1 MLANA
6 QGQLQTSVLES
17 AAPGFEQVERELFWE
32 PRW

>member
-6 QGQLQTSVLES
+6 QGQLQMSVLGS
-17 AAPGFEQVERELFWE
+17 AAPGFEQVELELFWE